1 MADTVF
7 ILGAGASFEAGAP
20 LMSTFLDRAE
30 DLRRTGEV
38 NDYAPEFDKVFSLI
52 DTLQAVYAKSE
63 LDLNNIEALFG
74 ILEMASTVNRLYGI
88 PEDQIGSYRDAL
100 IMVIVKTLERSIKYH
115 FGGGDFSKPQP
126 TDSYR
131 KFVDLIQFLSKDFHE
146 DSSII
151 TFNYDTG
158 VDHALCYA
166 GIKVQYCTNANPGD
180 GIRLLK
186 LHGSTNWGACSR
198 CHGIIT
204 YDLPKFFSN
213 HDSNVRNDG
222 SYGKHL
228 EVSTHLPEIYHC
240 EKPLNPVPVI
250 VPPTWN
256 KNSYHGALSNVWSAA
271 ARELSEARNI
281 YVFGYSLP
289 ESDPFF
295 RYLFALGTLGSS
307 RIRRFWVFDPN
318 TDVRLRYEGLIGS
331 GIRSRFQFY
340 NRGFLSSGTS
350 PGAMDYLTWLLNQ
363 GK

>member
-30 DLRRTGEV
+30 DLRRMGEV
-38 NDYAPEFDKVFSLI
+38 DDCAPEFDKVFSLI
-52 DTLQAVYAKSE
+52 DALQALYAKSE

-88 PEDQIGSYRDAL
+88 PEDQIGSHRDAL

-115 FGGGDFSKPQP
+115 FSGGDFSKPQP

-131 KFVDLIQFLSKDFHE
+131 KFVGIIKLLSEKFNE
-146 DSSII
+146 TSSII
-151 TFNYDTG
+151 TFNYDTA
-158 VDHALCYA
+158 VDHALHDA
-166 GIKVQYCTNANPGD
+166 SIDIQYCTEMDPED

-186 LHGSTNWGACSR
+186 LHGSTNWGACSK
-198 CHGIIT
+198 CHSIVP
-204 YDLPKFFSN
+204 YDLPTFFSKHN
-213 HDSNVRNDG
+213 RNLSKDG
-222 SYGKHL
+222 MYGKFL
-228 EVSTHLPEIYHC
+228 EVSMYLPELSHC
-240 EKPLNPVPVI
+240 GKPLNPVPVI

-256 KNSYHGALSNVWSAA
+256 KSSYHGALSNVWSAA
-271 ARELSEARNI
+271 AQELSEARNI

-318 TDVRLRYEGLIGS
+318 EDVKNRYEGLIGS
-331 GIRSRFQFY
+331 GIRSRFRFY
-340 NRGFLSSGTS
+340 SREFLTGRIV
-350 PGAMDYLTWLLNQ
+350 PGGAMDTLINEIN
-363 GK
+363 K

>member
-1 MADTVF
+1 LGFIFLIRVRDLRSVWGCCMADTVF

-38 NDYAPEFDKVFSLI
+38 DDFAPDFDKVFSLI

-88 PEDQIGSYRDAL
+88 SEDQIGSYRDAL

-131 KFVDLIQFLSKDFHE
+131 RFVGLIQFLEEVFHE
-146 DSSII
+146 ESSII

-158 VDHALCYA
+158 VDHALYSA
-166 GIKVQYCTNANPGD
+166 GINVQYCTNANPGD

-186 LHGSTNWGACSR
+186 LHGSTNWGSCSR

-204 YDLPKFFSN
+204 YDLPKFFTN
-213 HDSNVRNDG
+213 HNSNVGNDG
-222 SYGKHL
+222 AYGRHL
-228 EVSTHLPEIYHC
+228 EVSTHLSDIYHC
-240 EKPLNPVPVI
+240 EKPLNHVPVI

-271 ARELSEARNI
+271 ARELSKARNI

-318 TDVRLRYEGLIGS
+318 NDVELRYEGL
-331 GIRSRFQFY
+331 
-340 NRGFLSSGTS
+340 
-350 PGAMDYLTWLLNQ
+350 
-363 GK
+363 

>member
-38 NDYAPEFDKVFSLI
+38 DDCATEFDKVFSLI
-52 DTLQAVYAKSE
+52 DTLQALYAKSE
-63 LDLNNIEALFG
+63 LDLNNIESLFG

-88 PEDQIGSYRDAL
+88 PESEIGSYRDAL

-115 FGGGDFSKPQP
+115 FSGGDFSKPQP

-131 KFVDLIQFLSKDFHE
+131 KFVEFIQLLSKNFHE
-146 DSSII
+146 NSSII

-158 VDHALCYA
+158 VDHALYYD
-166 GIKVQYCTNANPGD
+166 GIKVQYCTDANPGD

-186 LHGSTNWGACSR
+186 LHGSTNWGACSK

-204 YDLPKFFSN
+204 YDLATFFSKHN
-213 HDSNVRNDG
+213 SNANEDG
-222 SYGKHL
+222 TYGKFL
-228 EVSTHLPEIYHC
+228 EVSKYLPEIHHC

-256 KNSYHGALSNVWSAA
+256 KNSYHGALSNVWTAA

-318 TDVRLRYEGLIGS
+318 VDVRPRYEELIGS
-331 GIRSRFQFY
+331 GIRSRFQFDS
-340 NRGFLSSGTS
+340 RRFLSNGTA
-350 PGAMDYLTWLLNQ
+350 PGAIDQLTWLLNQ